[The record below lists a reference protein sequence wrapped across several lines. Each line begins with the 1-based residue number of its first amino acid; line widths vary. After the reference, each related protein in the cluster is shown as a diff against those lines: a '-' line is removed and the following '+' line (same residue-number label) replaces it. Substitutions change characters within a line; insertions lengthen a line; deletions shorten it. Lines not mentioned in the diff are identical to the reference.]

1 MPSTIIRNTASASSS
16 SSEAAPSTR
25 KGDGAHFVGDVW
37 IDAVFADAATATTAV
52 SVANVTFTPCARTNW
67 HTHRDGQVLRV
78 LAGSGWIADKGGEPR
93 RVRTGDM
100 VWSPPGTVHW
110 HGADDGAYMT
120 HLAVTLGTSDWHE
133 AVSDEEYA
141 KKG

>member
-1 MPSTIIRNTASASSS
+1 MPSTIIRNTASA
-16 SSEAAPSTR
+16 AATPSTR
-25 KGDGAHFVGDVW
+25 KGDAAHFVGDVW
-37 IDAVFADAATATTAV
+37 IDAVFADAPAV

-67 HTHRDGQVLRV
+67 HTHRDGQLLRV
-78 LAGSGWIADKGGEPR
+78 LAGSGWVAEKGGQPQR
-93 RVRTGDM
+93 IRTGDM

-120 HLAVTLGTSDWHE
+120 HLAVTLGTSEWHE

-141 KKG
+141 KRG